1 MGYDPALWSVSRPD
15 LFHPETSHKLQIIK
29 RPAMRFNQWKEW
41 FLQNQN
47 HFSDIEWN
55 DWRLLSNPERRLIKS
70 SIQQFQRGENSE
82 GKHLFNYAKTMGDD
96 SYTETIRLFIKE
108 EQTHAR
114 VLGVYMQKRGI
125 PRITDHWVDNV
136 FRALRQLAGLRVT
149 LTVLLTAEIIAKT
162 YYKALFLA
170 TDDQLLREIC
180 GQILQ
185 DEDKHIEF
193 QCYTLRIL
201 FEKRPRWHGM
211 ANKWFHEIL
220 IRGTLTVVWFGHRK
234 IYRAG
239 NFSLLGFWQA
249 NMSIFNDCRK
259 SISTKATSESTRLSV
274 LNTRF
279 RIPDTR

>member
-1 MGYDPALWSVSRPD
+1 
-15 LFHPETSHKLQIIK
+15 
-29 RPAMRFNQWKEW
+29 MRFNQWKEW

-136 FRALRQLAGLRVT
+136 FRALRKLAGLRVT

-162 YYKALFLA
+162 YYKALFRA

-180 GQILQ
+180 EQILK

-201 FEKRPRWHGM
+201 FEKRPGWHGI

-220 IRGTLTVVWFGHRK
+220 IRGVRDGAKLATDHGDDGTNDLLIGGVLRTNEMQVWF
-234 IYRAG
+234 
-239 NFSLLGFWQA
+239 L
-249 NMSIFNDCRK
+249 
-259 SISTKATSESTRLSV
+259 SEHLRYV
-274 LNTRF
+274 
-279 RIPDTR
+279 PDRSASQQSAL